1 MKYAGG
7 CLRSKGHSF
16 DFEKWDPVG
25 EALVPDLDVFV
36 VDFGKQFH
44 KVGEGELALFVY
56 TFAVNPVD
64 FEFGGIEGGEFES
77 REIRGVGTG
86 DLSLRI
92 VDDDEVAPEQFSK

>member
-1 MKYAGG
+1 M
-7 CLRSKGHSF
+7 
-16 DFEKWDPVG
+16 
-25 EALVPDLDVFV
+25 PDIDVCV

-56 TFAVNPVD
+56 PFAVNPVD

-77 REIRGVGTG
+77 REIVGGKTG
-86 DLSLRI
+86 GLSLRI